1 MNIYRKLNKALDL
14 STTLYSGTG
23 RYSHHHYYH
32 TITTITPSQ
41 LSHHHYYHTIT
52 TITSLLSHHHYCH
65 TITTVTPSLLSH
77 HHNYHTITTINIT
90 TVTPHYY
97 QHHYCHPT
105 ITTVTPSLLSHH
117 HYCHTITTVTLSLLS
132 TSLLSHHHY
141 YHTITTVTPS
151 QLSPS
156 LLSPSLLSPSLLS
169 PSLLSHH
176 HNYHHH
182 YYHHH
187 YYHTI
192 TTITPSLLLQW
203 SHGNYYRLLSILSD
217 EDRNT
222 FNFDLKTIDWDTYI
236 DSFCMGTKKY
246 MLKEDVANLPAARR
260 QIRRSV
266 CAYTCTSRTQSNYFP
281 QIAQYSLHVQYLHVP
296 IGDQTGLPAVQH
308 SQRDVDQLHERVPHL
323 ALQVGSASTPPLL
336 VWPRPSQ
343 LLEWIATDIL

>member
-1 MNIYRKLNKALDL
+1 MIF

-41 LSHHHYYHTIT
+41 LSHHHY
-52 TITSLLSHHHYCH
+52 C
-65 TITTVTPSLLSH
+65 
-77 HHNYHTITTINIT
+77 HTITTINIT
-90 TVTPHYY
+90 
-97 QHHYCHPT
+97 
-105 ITTVTPSLLSHH
+105 IITPSLLSHH
-117 HYCHTITTVTLSLLS
+117 HYCHTITTITP
-132 TSLLSHHHY
+132 SLLSHHHY
-141 YHTITTVTPS
+141 C
-151 QLSPS
+151 
-156 LLSPSLLSPSLLS
+156 
-169 PSLLSHH
+169 
-176 HNYHHH
+176 
-182 YYHHH
+182 
-187 YYHTI
+187 HTI
-192 TTITPSLLLQW
+192 TTITPSLLSHHHYCHTITTITPSLLSLQW

-323 ALQVGSASTPPLL
+323 ALQAGSASTPPLL

-343 LLEWIATDIL
+343 LLEWITTDIL

>member
-1 MNIYRKLNKALDL
+1 MTNSMDHSLYDTIWPFTLIINGMVIIVNGQILL
-14 STTLYSGTG
+14 ITITT
-23 RYSHHHYYH
+23 SHHHYCQHITIVYH
-32 TITTITPSQ
+32 HHKHALVIYSDRDKVVDHHFIQRNWGTVSSLLSHHHNITPSQ
-41 LSHHHYYHTIT
+41 LIT
-52 TITSLLSHHHYCH
+52 DWGSLLSSPSLLSTSLLSHHHYCH
-65 TITTVTPSLLSH
+65 TITTVTL
-77 HHNYHTITTINIT
+77 
-90 TVTPHYY
+90 
-97 QHHYCHPT
+97 
-105 ITTVTPSLLSHH
+105 H

-336 VWPRPSQ
+336 V
-343 LLEWIATDIL
+343 

>member
-1 MNIYRKLNKALDL
+1 METDNGSWTRQEELITPSLL
-14 STTLYSGTG
+14 SHTYTHCHTHHTLLIITLYLHHYCLTMLLLLT
-23 RYSHHHYYH
+23 HHYYH
-32 TITTITPSQ
+32 TITTSQ
-41 LSHHHYYHTIT
+41 YHHWLGFTIT
-52 TITSLLSHHHYCH
+52 TD
-65 TITTVTPSLLSH
+65 
-77 HHNYHTITTINIT
+77 
-90 TVTPHYY
+90 
-97 QHHYCHPT
+97 
-105 ITTVTPSLLSHH
+105 
-117 HYCHTITTVTLSLLS
+117 
-132 TSLLSHHHY
+132 
-141 YHTITTVTPS
+141 
-151 QLSPS
+151 
-156 LLSPSLLSPSLLS
+156 
-169 PSLLSHH
+169 
-176 HNYHHH
+176 
-182 YYHHH
+182 
-187 YYHTI
+187 HTI